1 MNLLLLEDNK
11 NQSALINDFLSDNF
25 KVIKAYSLSEAKKKV
40 SSHIDIIV
48 ADIRIDKEK
57 NAGISYL
64 KWVKRNFPQIPI
76 IMITGYGNVSLAVE
90 AMKLGAEDFL
100 EKPLDLEKLELIINK
115 VLKRKRIEEENIFLK
130 KRLEKLEQ
138 NRIIGSS
145 KIIQEIREKIKIAAE
160 DGDVNVFIQGETGT
174 GKELI
179 ANAIHKSGK
188 RSNGPFISESL
199 KAKEGELLPGLLFG
213 YEKGAF
219 TDAKS
224 KYKGLFEQ
232 AAGGVLFLDEI
243 AELDE
248 GTQSKLLR
256 IIEKRE
262 FTRLGG
268 TKEISVDFQLITATS
283 QDIEKLVESNKLRK
297 ELYYRLVVFPIY
309 TPSLRDH
316 KEDIP
321 ELANYFLYLL
331 SEEGRTTAKEI
342 KNDVIDALMKKDW
355 KGNIRE
361 LRSFIETAAIYANV
375 EKSKKIGLNHFEVFG
390 LGKKK
395 DASLK
400 INVDSVEK
408 KKAKVELNA
417 IEDALQNMEGRKGEI
432 YKVLGYSHRDYPR
445 RKVKNIKK
453 RFPDLIDKFTLI
465 KKAYFKKKN

>member
-1 MNLLLLEDNK
+1 MNLFILEDDKKQANAIR
-11 NQSALINDFLSDNF
+11 NYFSDKFDVFYACN
-25 KVIKAYSLSEAKKKV
+25 LTEAKKNLTD
-40 SSHIDIIV
+40 SIDIIL
-48 ADIRIDKEK
+48 ADIRINENS
-57 NAGISYL
+57 NAGIDYL
-64 KWVKRNFPQIPI
+64 KWAKQNFSHIPI

-90 AMKLGAEDFL
+90 AMKLGAEDFF
-100 EKPLDLEKLELIINK
+100 EKPLDLEKLEIIINK
-115 VLKRKRIEEENIFLK
+115 VLKKKRLEKENIFLR

-145 KIIQEIREKIKIAAE
+145 KIIQKIKEKIKIAAD
-160 DGDVNVFIQGETGT
+160 DGDITVFIQGETGT

-179 ANAIHKSGK
+179 SNAIHKSGK
-188 RSNGPFISESL
+188 RSNGPFVSESL

-224 KYKGLFEQ
+224 QYIGLFEQ

-243 AELDE
+243 GELDE
-248 GTQSKLLR
+248 STQSKLLR
-256 IIEKRE
+256 IIEQRE

-283 QDIEKLVESNKLRK
+283 QDIENLVESNKISK
-297 ELYYRLVVFPIY
+297 ELYYRLVVFPIF
-309 TPSLRDH
+309 TPPLRDH

-321 ELANYFLYLL
+321 ELANYFLFLL
-331 SEEGRTTAKEI
+331 SKEGRTTAKKI
-342 KNDVIDALMKKDW
+342 SDDVFDALMKKEW

-375 EKSKKIGLNHFEVFG
+375 EKSKTIELHHFDVFG

-395 DASLK
+395 KTSLSRK
-400 INVDSVEK
+400 GDSVERK
-408 KKAKVELNA
+408 KSEIELNS
-417 IEDALQNMEGRKGEI
+417 IEDALHKMDGRKSVI

-445 RKVKNIKK
+445 RRVRKIEGI
-453 RFPDLIDKFTLI
+453 FPDLIDKFPLL
-465 KKAYFKKKN
+465 KKAYIKRVS